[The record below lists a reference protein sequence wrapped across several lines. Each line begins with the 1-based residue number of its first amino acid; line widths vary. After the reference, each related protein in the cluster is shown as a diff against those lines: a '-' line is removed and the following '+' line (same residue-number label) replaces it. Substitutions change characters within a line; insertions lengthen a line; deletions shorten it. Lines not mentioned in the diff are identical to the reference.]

1 MLRLLRLCSR
11 GKVVK
16 LDKLCNFFCSL
27 AFTSLQFSNSIIHF
41 QKETGTI
48 GEYYGVIPSGDT
60 FMVFSLRH
68 KVYPWIFYVSGVL
81 FIYLFFNCETHLCSR
96 ILVGA
101 SHQVVQGHIL
111 GHGHVA
117 ELEGEDLSSGR
128 AVWKRHEDD
137 PVESTWTH
145 QSLTEARKTER
156 GPIYILLN
164 VPEKLWV

>member
-1 MLRLLRLCSR
+1 MS
-11 GKVVK
+11 
-16 LDKLCNFFCSL
+16 
-27 AFTSLQFSNSIIHF
+27 
-41 QKETGTI
+41 
-48 GEYYGVIPSGDT
+48 P
-60 FMVFSLRH
+60 
-68 KVYPWIFYVSGVL
+68 GVL
-81 FIYLFFNCETHLCSR
+81 FIYLFILNCETHLCSR

-128 AVWKRHEDD
+128 GVWKRHEDD
-137 PVESTWTH
+137 SVESTWTH

-156 GPIYILLN
+156 RPIYILLN